1 MTQSTDVITEDTAA
15 PTATA
20 DPAKGDTPPVPDA
33 GKPAGAAAPAGDIL
47 DTDALT
53 GAETDATK
61 DVLSDDDASGDEGVP
76 DRYDFDLT
84 DKLKEAGFEVDEGK
98 FEKFSE
104 AAKEMG
110 LSQAQFQSIIEY
122 QFEQTQGETAG
133 AVEHWENRVQG
144 WRDTARTDKDFG
156 GENYDANVKQV
167 AQTLQKFGDADL
179 TALVRSPSED
189 NPDGLAIG
197 NNPAFLR
204 FVNRISKVLSDPQL
218 VLGEDV
224 QKSDATEAKLRRMYP
239 SMYKD

>member
-1 MTQSTDVITEDTAA
+1 MTQSTDVITGDTAA

-20 DPAKGDTPPVPDA
+20 DPAKGDTPPVPEA

-47 DTDALT
+47 DTAALT
-53 GAETDATK
+53 GAETEATK

-84 DKLKEAGFEVDEGK
+84 DELKDKGFEVDEGK

-133 AVEHWENRVQG
+133 AVEHWENRVQS

-167 AQTLQKFGDADL
+167 AQ
-179 TALVRSPSED
+179 
-189 NPDGLAIG
+189 AIG

>member
-1 MTQSTDVITEDTAA
+1 MTQSTDTITPDTAA
-15 PTATA
+15 PTA
-20 DPAKGDTPPVPDA
+20 PAPAAGDTPPVPEA
-33 GKPAGAAAPAGDIL
+33 GKPVDAAASTGDIL
-47 DTDALT
+47 DIAPEDDAKS
-53 GAETDATK
+53 DVTK

-76 DRYDFDLT
+76 DRYTFDVS
-84 DKLKEAGFEVDEGK
+84 DELKEKGFEVDEAK

-104 AAKEMG
+104 AAKGMG
-110 LSQAQFQSIIEY
+110 LSQDQFTNLIEW
-122 QFEQTQGETAG
+122 QFEQAQGDTAA
-133 AVEHWENRVQG
+133 AVDHWENRVQG
-144 WRDTARTDKDFG
+144 WRDTARTDRDFG

-179 TALVRSPSED
+179 TALVKSPSDE

-204 FVNRISKVLSDPQL
+204 FVNRISKVLSDPEL

-224 QKSDATEAKLRRMYP
+224 QKSDATDAKLRRMYP

>member
-1 MTQSTDVITEDTAA
+1 MTQSTDTITPETAA
-15 PTATA
+15 PAA
-20 DPAKGDTPPVPDA
+20 APNPAAGDTPPVPDA

-47 DTDALT
+47 DIDAPDGADTDV
-53 GAETDATK
+53 TK

-84 DKLKEAGFEVDEGK
+84 DRLKEAGFEVDEVK

-104 AAKEMG
+104 AAKGLG
-110 LSQAQFQSIIEY
+110 LSQDQFQGIIEY
-122 QFEQTQGETAG
+122 QFEQTQGETAS
-133 AVEHWENRVQG
+133 AVEHWESRVQG

-179 TALVRSPSED
+179 TALVKSPSEE

-204 FVNRISKVLSDPQL
+204 FVNRISKVLSDPQMI
-218 VLGEDV
+218 LGEDV
-224 QKSDATEAKLRRMYP
+224 QKGDATEAKLRRMYP